1 MPESLVFSHSLYA
14 AAEVKSAVDAFGHL
28 AQFSLEESEGESV
41 VTISEIQDDYV
52 EILVDSFANYAL
64 EASIVA
70 TRKEVGGELL

>member
-1 MPESLVFSHSLYA
+1 MLLL
-14 AAEVKSAVDAFGHL
+14 KSNQPWTLSAIWP
-28 AQFSLEESEGESV
+28 SSRSKREGESV
-41 VTISEIQDDYV
+41 VTISEIQDDYA